1 MKLKETRKLFLLKE
15 GYIGYDWEDHGDNI
29 IGSFVDFDTMK
40 EYILGMYRFQE
51 DSDIQKLVVDNK
63 ENIPVRES
71 IVSTKDSEDYTFMV
85 SWEQIPMI
93 EKV

>member
-1 MKLKETRKLFLLKE
+1 MKLKETKKLFLLKE
-15 GYIGYDWEDHGDNI
+15 GYIGSDWEDHGDVI

-63 ENIPVRES
+63 EIIPVRES
-71 IVSTKDSEDYTFMV
+71 IVSIKDNDDYTFTI